1 MERRTR
7 SRVSI
12 NNRLSTP
19 VRHSSSEA
27 TDLLLAA
34 TAFRACEPCKNNCA
48 FDQHLLPACM
58 YAVLVH
64 ARELLHDAPVPSG
77 RVWKVCASPALPP
90 RAAPSPTVRS
100 CGRVLPSPHCSS
112 NCSRCFPACA
122 RRVPVSG
129 LNGQWASASVR
140 FVPVVSLS
148 CASVSFQRSAY
159 IVN

>member
-77 RVWKVCASPALPP
+77 RVWKVCASVTNTFAPRSSVTHCAKLRPCPP
-90 RAAPSPTVRS
+90 ITP
-100 CGRVLPSPHCSS
+100 LQ
-112 NCSRCFPACA
+112 NCSRYFPACV

-140 FVPVVSLS
+140 FVPVLCECQFSTVSIHCQLT
-148 CASVSFQRSAY
+148 Q
-159 IVN
+159 